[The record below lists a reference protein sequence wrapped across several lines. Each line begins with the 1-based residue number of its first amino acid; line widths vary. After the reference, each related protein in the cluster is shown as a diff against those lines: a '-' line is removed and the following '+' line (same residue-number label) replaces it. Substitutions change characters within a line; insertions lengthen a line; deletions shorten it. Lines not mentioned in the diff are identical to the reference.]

1 MSLGLALFVI
11 FILYLIHANKA
22 WKGAAKVAGVLLLLG
37 AIGVTAIVMYSEHE
51 DALETAKQKAEAQAQ
66 QEADARAAKDRW
78 AELESM
84 ELCAKGDLAL
94 TGNQYPFAGEVV
106 CQDSSNHPYPVSIV
120 ACRAL
125 LAKYPAAYSCQLP
138 PPPPKLPRR
147 KPVEAPPQIL
157 GHLKLSYLPNDT
169 PFSID
174 LSNEPRGG
182 MGVKMGTVHPD
193 DVVDWLAT
201 QNSYVLV
208 RTKRGETGWAPE
220 SFFAAVRP

>member
-106 CQDSSNHPYPVSIV
+106 IFGNTVALISYSDRIVGSIIEHKDF
-120 ACRAL
+120 ARTMRSL
-125 LAKYPAAYSCQLP
+125 YELAWKAA
-138 PPPPKLPRR
+138 
-147 KPVEAPPQIL
+147 
-157 GHLKLSYLPNDT
+157 
-169 PFSID
+169 
-174 LSNEPRGG
+174 EPR
-182 MGVKMGTVHPD
+182 KS
-193 DVVDWLAT
+193 L
-201 QNSYVLV
+201 N
-208 RTKRGETGWAPE
+208 
-220 SFFAAVRP
+220 